1 VRTRRQV
8 ANDNKKAK
16 NEVNERPNSAIYVTG
31 IPLDAEFDDINNK
44 FKKYGL
50 VEEDIHTGL
59 PKIKMYADDQGVFKG
74 DARISMESITV
85 ITSVHALMKPF
96 LSLLQVTIRPPGHP
110 DAR

>member
-1 VRTRRQV
+1 MRTRHQA
-8 ANDNKKAK
+8 ANDNKRAK
-16 NEVNERPNSAIYVTG
+16 NEGNERPNSAVYVTG

-50 VEEDIHTGL
+50 IEEDIHTGL

-74 DARISMESITV
+74 DARISMKPFSLT
-85 ITSVHALMKPF
+85 TSVHALTKPS
-96 LSLLQVTIRPPGHP
+96 LSLLQVPIRPPGHS